1 MTRSLRV
8 FYIALF
14 LLTLLVLGLWSARS
28 FFGFSTN
35 NDATVLNGR
44 WAKAVETHY
53 DDQFPIKRLGTNLW
67 AALDFKLFNEGRPGV
82 VLGRDQWLYSDE
94 EFNPVVNEELN
105 LQGNY
110 ALVEG
115 VRQTLKEHGVKLV
128 MAIVPAKVRL
138 YPEHMDEVRPA
149 RIHANLYQ
157 DFHARVAADK
167 ILAPD
172 LLGPLQQAKQQGQQ
186 VFLRTDTH
194 WTPAGAEIVARQLA
208 LTIAAKTPLSGQPQ
222 RFVTETEE
230 TVEHKGD
237 LRRFLPLDP
246 LFENLMPAEEPLQKR
261 VTRASEEQPAAQDE
275 LFAALQVPVT
285 PLGSSYSANPSW
297 NRVGAL
303 KQALHSDVLSYAE
316 DGHGPILPMLSYLKS
331 DDFKNNPPQVLI
343 WEFPER
349 YLPVNNEIGDAD
361 PQWVAELKQ
370 AGAQA
375 GPGRSVASEGKTRQ
389 KQARTRSLRAV
400 NEQSE
405 PVFNAGLPSAAAS
418 TQPGQQNVAAL
429 NKSETPD
436 RAQN

>member
-1 MTRSLRV
+1 MTRSLRL

-14 LLTLLVLGLWSARS
+14 MLTLTVLGLWSVRS

-35 NDATVLNGR
+35 AEATVLNGR
-44 WAKAVETHY
+44 WTKAVETHY
-53 DDQFPIKRLGTNLW
+53 DEEFPIKRLGTNLW

-94 EFNPVVNEELN
+94 EFNPIVNEELN

-115 VRQTLKEHGVKLV
+115 VRQQLKARGVKLV

-138 YPEHMDEVRPA
+138 YPEHLGDMQPA
-149 RIHANLYQ
+149 SIHANLYQ
-157 DFHARVAADK
+157 DFHARVAANK

-194 WTPAGAEIVARQLA
+194 WTPSGAEIAAKQLA
-208 LTIAAKTPLSGQPQ
+208 QSIAEKAPLSGQPQ
-222 RFVTETEE
+222 RFVTEAEQ
-230 TVEHKGD
+230 TVAHKGD
-237 LRRFLPLDP
+237 LRLFLPLDP
-246 LFENLMPAEEPLQKR
+246 LFENLMPAQEPLDKR
-261 VTRASEEQPAAQDE
+261 VTRAADDQPAADDA
-275 LFAALQVPVT
+275 LFANNDVPVALVGT
-285 PLGSSYSANPSW
+285 SYSANPNW
-297 NRVGAL
+297 NFVGAL
-303 KQALHSDVLSYAE
+303 KQALHSDVVSYAE

-370 AGAQA
+370 AGA
-375 GPGRSVASEGKTRQ
+375 RQ
-389 KQARTRSLRAV
+389 QNLAV
-400 NEQSE
+400 N
-405 PVFNAGLPSAAAS
+405 A
-418 TQPGQQNVAAL
+418 
-429 NKSETPD
+429 KSETPD

>member
-14 LLTLLVLGLWSARS
+14 LVTLMVLGLWSVRS
-28 FFGFSTN
+28 FFGFSTS

-53 DDQFPIKRLGTNLW
+53 DDEFPIKRLGTNLW

-94 EFNPVVNEELN
+94 EFHPIVNEELN

-115 VRQTLKEHGVKLV
+115 VRQALKEKGVKLV

-138 YPEHMDEVRPA
+138 YPEHLGDVQPA
-149 RIHANLYQ
+149 SIHANLYQ

-172 LLGPLQQAKQQGQQ
+172 LLGPLQQAKQNGQQ

-194 WTPAGAEIVARQLA
+194 WTPAGAEIAANQLA
-208 LTIAAKTPLSGQPQ
+208 KAIADKAPLMGQPQ
-222 RFVTETEE
+222 RFVTEAEQ
-230 TVEHKGD
+230 TVVHKGD
-237 LRRFLPLDP
+237 LRLFLPLDP
-246 LFENLMPAEEPLQKR
+246 LFENLMPAKEPLQKR
-261 VTRASEEQPAAQDE
+261 VTRAADDQPAADDA
-275 LFAALQVPVT
+275 LFADNEVPVALVGT
-285 PLGSSYSANPSW
+285 SYSANPNW
-297 NRVGAL
+297 NFVGAL
-303 KQALHSDVLSYAE
+303 KQALHSDVVSYAE
-316 DGHGPILPMLSYLKS
+316 DGHGPVLPMLSYLKS
-331 DDFKNNPPQVLI
+331 DAFKNSPPQVLI

-370 AGAQA
+370 AGA
-375 GPGRSVASEGKTRQ
+375 R
-389 KQARTRSLRAV
+389 
-400 NEQSE
+400 
-405 PVFNAGLPSAAAS
+405 
-418 TQPGQQNVAAL
+418 QQNVAAL

>member
-1 MTRSLRV
+1 MTRSLRI

-14 LLTLLVLGLWSARS
+14 MLILTALGLWSMRS

-35 NDATVLNGR
+35 PDATVLNGR

-53 DDQFPIKRLGTNLW
+53 DDEFPIKRLGTNIW
-67 AALDFKLFNEGRPGV
+67 AALDYKLFNEGRKGV

-94 EFNPVVNEELN
+94 EFNPIVNEELN

-115 VRQTLKEHGVKLV
+115 VRQKLKEQGVTLV
-128 MAIVPAKVRL
+128 MAIVPAKARL
-138 YPEHMDEVRPA
+138 YPEHLGDVKPSS
-149 RIHANLYQ
+149 IHANLYQ

-172 LLGPLQQAKQQGQQ
+172 LLGPLQQAKQGGQQ

-194 WTPAGAEIVARQLA
+194 WTPEGAQVAAENLA
-208 LTIAAKTPLSGQPQ
+208 KAIAERAPLNGEPQ
-222 RFVTETEE
+222 RFVTEPAEKIT
-230 TVEHKGD
+230 HKGD
-237 LRRFLPLDP
+237 LRQFLPLDP
-246 LFENLMPAEEPLQKR
+246 LFENLMPAQEPLVKR
-261 VTRASEEQPAAQDE
+261 NTREADDQPAGDDA
-275 LFAALQVPVT
+275 LFADAQVPVALIGT
-285 PLGSSYSANPSW
+285 SYSANPNW
-297 NRVGAL
+297 NFVGAL
-303 KQALHSDVLSYAE
+303 KQALHSDVVNYAE

-331 DDFKNNPPQVLI
+331 DAFKNSPPQVLI

-370 AGAQA
+370 AGA
-375 GPGRSVASEGKTRQ
+375 R
-389 KQARTRSLRAV
+389 
-400 NEQSE
+400 
-405 PVFNAGLPSAAAS
+405 
-418 TQPGQQNVAAL
+418 QQNVAA
-429 NKSETPD
+429 NTPSETPD

>member
-1 MTRSLRV
+1 MTRSLRI

-14 LLTLLVLGLWSARS
+14 LVTLMVLGLWSVRS

-35 NDATVLNGR
+35 SDATVLNGR
-44 WAKAVETHY
+44 WTKAVETHY
-53 DDQFPIKRLGTNLW
+53 DKEFPIKRLGTNLW

-94 EFNPVVNEELN
+94 EFNPIVNEELN

-115 VRQTLKEHGVKLV
+115 VRQTLKAKGVKLV

-138 YPEHMDEVRPA
+138 YPEHLGDVQPA
-149 RIHANLYQ
+149 SIHANLYQ

-172 LLGPLQQAKQQGQQ
+172 LLGPLQQAKQQGEQ

-194 WTPAGAEIVARQLA
+194 WTPSGAEIAARQLA
-208 LTIAAKTPLSGQPQ
+208 KAIAEKAPLSGQPQ
-222 RFVTETEE
+222 RFVTEAEQ

-237 LRRFLPLDP
+237 LRLFLPLDP
-246 LFENLMPAEEPLQKR
+246 LFENLMPAQEPLQKR
-261 VTRASEEQPAAQDE
+261 VTRAADDQPAADDA
-275 LFAALQVPVT
+275 LFAENQVPVALIGT
-285 PLGSSYSANPSW
+285 SYSANPNW
-297 NRVGAL
+297 NFVGAL
-303 KQALHSDVLSYAE
+303 KQALHSDVVNYAE

-331 DDFKNNPPQVLI
+331 DAFKNDPPQVLI

-361 PQWVAELKQ
+361 PQWVAELKK
-370 AGAQA
+370 AGA
-375 GPGRSVASEGKTRQ
+375 S
-389 KQARTRSLRAV
+389 
-400 NEQSE
+400 
-405 PVFNAGLPSAAAS
+405 
-418 TQPGQQNVAAL
+418 QQNVAAL

>member
-1 MTRSLRV
+1 MTRSLRL

-14 LLTLLVLGLWSARS
+14 MLTLTVLGLWSVRS

-35 NDATVLNGR
+35 AEATVLNGR
-44 WAKAVETHY
+44 WTKAVETHY
-53 DDQFPIKRLGTNLW
+53 DEEFPIKRLGTNLW

-94 EFNPVVNEELN
+94 EFNPIVNEELN

-115 VRQTLKEHGVKLV
+115 VRQQLKARGVKLV

-138 YPEHMDEVRPA
+138 YPEHLGDVQPA
-149 RIHANLYQ
+149 SIHANLYQ
-157 DFHARVAADK
+157 DFHARVAANK

-194 WTPAGAEIVARQLA
+194 WTPSGAEIAAKQLA
-208 LTIAAKTPLSGQPQ
+208 QSIAEKAPLSGQPQ
-222 RFVTETEE
+222 RFVTEAEQ
-230 TVEHKGD
+230 TVAHKGD
-237 LRRFLPLDP
+237 LRLFLPLDP
-246 LFENLMPAEEPLQKR
+246 LFENLMPAQEPLDKR
-261 VTRASEEQPAAQDE
+261 VTRAADDQPAADDA
-275 LFAALQVPVT
+275 LFANNDVPVALVGT
-285 PLGSSYSANPSW
+285 SYSANPNW
-297 NRVGAL
+297 NFVGAL
-303 KQALHSDVLSYAE
+303 KQALHSDVVSYAE

-370 AGAQA
+370 AGA
-375 GPGRSVASEGKTRQ
+375 RQ
-389 KQARTRSLRAV
+389 QNLAV
-400 NEQSE
+400 N
-405 PVFNAGLPSAAAS
+405 A
-418 TQPGQQNVAAL
+418 
-429 NKSETPD
+429 KSETPD

>member
-1 MTRSLRV
+1 MTRSLRI

-14 LLTLLVLGLWSARS
+14 LVTLLVLGLWSIRS

-35 NDATVLNGR
+35 ADATVLNGR
-44 WAKAVETHY
+44 WTKAVETHY
-53 DDQFPIKRLGTNLW
+53 DDEFPIKRLGTNLW

-94 EFNPVVNEELN
+94 EFNPIVNEEQN

-115 VRQTLKEHGVKLV
+115 VRQTLKEKGVKLV

-138 YPEHMDEVRPA
+138 YPEHLDEVKPSS
-149 RIHANLYQ
+149 IHQNLYQ

-172 LLGPLQQAKQQGQQ
+172 LLGPLQQAKQNGQQ

-194 WTPAGAEIVARQLA
+194 WTPEGAEIAANTLA
-208 LTIAAKTPLSGQPQ
+208 KTIAEKFPLSGEPQ
-222 RFVTETEE
+222 RFVTTPAEKVT
-230 TVEHKGD
+230 HKGD
-237 LRRFLPLDP
+237 LRLFLPLDP
-246 LFENLMPAEEPLQKR
+246 LFENMMPAPEPLLKR
-261 VTRASEEQPAAQDE
+261 NTVAAEQPAGDDA
-275 LFAALQVPVT
+275 LFANSEVPVALIGT
-285 PLGSSYSANPSW
+285 SYSANPNW
-297 NRVGAL
+297 NFVGAL
-303 KQALHSDVLSYAE
+303 KQALHSDVVNYAE

-331 DDFKNNPPQVLI
+331 
-343 WEFPER
+343 ER

-370 AGAQA
+370 AGA
-375 GPGRSVASEGKTRQ
+375 R
-389 KQARTRSLRAV
+389 
-400 NEQSE
+400 
-405 PVFNAGLPSAAAS
+405 
-418 TQPGQQNVAAL
+418 QQNVAI
-429 NKSETPD
+429 NTKSETPD

>member
-261 VTRASEEQPAAQDE
+261 VTRASEEQPAADDA
-275 LFAALQVPVT
+275 LFADREVPVT
-285 PLGSSYSANPSW
+285 LVGTSS
-297 NRVGAL
+297 V
-303 KQALHSDVLSYAE
+303 SYT
-316 DGHGPILPMLSYLKS
+316 HLTLPTILL
-331 DDFKNNPPQVLI
+331 V
-343 WEFPER
+343 
-349 YLPVNNEIGDAD
+349 
-361 PQWVAELKQ
+361 
-370 AGAQA
+370 
-375 GPGRSVASEGKTRQ
+375 
-389 KQARTRSLRAV
+389 
-400 NEQSE
+400 
-405 PVFNAGLPSAAAS
+405 
-418 TQPGQQNVAAL
+418 
-429 NKSETPD
+429 
-436 RAQN
+436 

>member
-14 LLTLLVLGLWSARS
+14 LVTLMVLGLWSVRS

-35 NDATVLNGR
+35 SDATVLNGR

-53 DDQFPIKRLGTNLW
+53 DDEFPIKRLGTNLW

-94 EFNPVVNEELN
+94 EFHPIVNEELN

-115 VRQTLKEHGVKLV
+115 VRQALKEKGVKLV

-138 YPEHMDEVRPA
+138 YPEHLGDVQPA
-149 RIHANLYQ
+149 SIHANLYQ

-172 LLGPLQQAKQQGQQ
+172 LLGPLQQAKQNGQQ

-194 WTPAGAEIVARQLA
+194 WTPAGAEVAANQLA
-208 LTIAAKTPLSGQPQ
+208 KAIADKAPLMGQPQ
-222 RFVTETEE
+222 RFVTEAEQ
-230 TVEHKGD
+230 TVVHKGD
-237 LRRFLPLDP
+237 LRLFLPLDP
-246 LFENLMPAEEPLQKR
+246 LFENLMPAKEPLQKR
-261 VTRASEEQPAAQDE
+261 VTRSADDQPAADDA
-275 LFAALQVPVT
+275 LFADNEVPVALVGT
-285 PLGSSYSANPSW
+285 SYSANPNW
-297 NRVGAL
+297 NFVGAL
-303 KQALHSDVLSYAE
+303 KQALHSDVVSYAE
-316 DGHGPILPMLSYLKS
+316 DGHGPVLPMLSYLKS
-331 DDFKNNPPQVLI
+331 DAFKNSPPQVLI

-370 AGAQA
+370 AGA
-375 GPGRSVASEGKTRQ
+375 R
-389 KQARTRSLRAV
+389 
-400 NEQSE
+400 
-405 PVFNAGLPSAAAS
+405 
-418 TQPGQQNVAAL
+418 QQNVAAL

>member
-14 LLTLLVLGLWSARS
+14 LVTLMVLGLWSVRS

-35 NDATVLNGR
+35 SDATVLNGR

-53 DDQFPIKRLGTNLW
+53 DDEFPIKRLGTNLW

-94 EFNPVVNEELN
+94 EFHPIVNEELN

-115 VRQTLKEHGVKLV
+115 VRQALKEKGVKLV

-138 YPEHMDEVRPA
+138 YPEHLGDVQPA
-149 RIHANLYQ
+149 SIHANLYQ

-172 LLGPLQQAKQQGQQ
+172 LLGPLQQAKQNGQQ

-194 WTPAGAEIVARQLA
+194 WTPAGAEVAANQLA
-208 LTIAAKTPLSGQPQ
+208 KAIADKAPLMGQPQ
-222 RFVTETEE
+222 RFVTEAEQ
-230 TVEHKGD
+230 TVVHKGD
-237 LRRFLPLDP
+237 LRLFLPLDP
-246 LFENLMPAEEPLQKR
+246 LFENLMPAKEPLQKR
-261 VTRASEEQPAAQDE
+261 VTRAADDQPAADNA
-275 LFAALQVPVT
+275 LFADNEVPVALVGT
-285 PLGSSYSANPSW
+285 SYSANPNW
-297 NRVGAL
+297 NFVGAL
-303 KQALHSDVLSYAE
+303 KEALHSDVVSYAE
-316 DGHGPILPMLSYLKS
+316 DGHGPVLPMLSYLKS
-331 DDFKNNPPQVLI
+331 DAFKNSPPQVLI

-370 AGAQA
+370 AGA
-375 GPGRSVASEGKTRQ
+375 R
-389 KQARTRSLRAV
+389 
-400 NEQSE
+400 
-405 PVFNAGLPSAAAS
+405 
-418 TQPGQQNVAAL
+418 QQNVAAL

>member
-14 LLTLLVLGLWSARS
+14 LVTLMVLGLWSVRS

-53 DDQFPIKRLGTNLW
+53 DDEFPIKRLGTNLW

-94 EFNPVVNEELN
+94 EFHPIVNEELN

-115 VRQTLKEHGVKLV
+115 VRQALKEKGVKLV

-138 YPEHMDEVRPA
+138 YPEHLGDVQPA
-149 RIHANLYQ
+149 SIHANLYQ

-172 LLGPLQQAKQQGQQ
+172 LLGPLQQAKQNGQQ

-194 WTPAGAEIVARQLA
+194 WTPAGAEIAANQLA
-208 LTIAAKTPLSGQPQ
+208 KAIADKAPLMGQPQ
-222 RFVTETEE
+222 RFVTEAEQ
-230 TVEHKGD
+230 TVVHKGD
-237 LRRFLPLDP
+237 LRLFLPLDP
-246 LFENLMPAEEPLQKR
+246 LFENLMPAKEPLQKR
-261 VTRASEEQPAAQDE
+261 VTRAADDQPAADDA
-275 LFAALQVPVT
+275 LFADNEVPVALVGT
-285 PLGSSYSANPSW
+285 SYSANPNW
-297 NRVGAL
+297 NFVGAL
-303 KQALHSDVLSYAE
+303 KQALHSDVVSYAE
-316 DGHGPILPMLSYLKS
+316 DGHGPVLPMLSYLKS
-331 DDFKNNPPQVLI
+331 DAFKNSPPQVLI

-370 AGAQA
+370 AGA
-375 GPGRSVASEGKTRQ
+375 R
-389 KQARTRSLRAV
+389 
-400 NEQSE
+400 
-405 PVFNAGLPSAAAS
+405 
-418 TQPGQQNVAAL
+418 QQNVAAL